1 MLFKIFSKFFVG
13 DAQRGKTMAAT
24 TIVSQFLWIKYT
36 EELSRSSSLRCNSLS
51 NLSLHL
57 LSVVATLFGLFISL
71 WLRVRF
77 ILVLHSFCFV
87 FAFGSSLLLF
97 CEFRFWQLHKM
108 KQMRNKF
115 RSSSFSLSVI
125 LLDGRSLCASLFLL
139 FCCKC
144 SVEKCLQRVLN
155 AIFYWCCFSVAVL
168 ICRAQKELQKINK
181 IL

>member
-1 MLFKIFSKFFVG
+1 M
-13 DAQRGKTMAAT
+13 Q
-24 TIVSQFLWIKYT
+24 
-36 EELSRSSSLRCNSLS
+36 
-51 NLSLHL
+51 LSLKPLTAFAFSCGHSFRALHL
-57 LSVVATLFGLFISL
+57 ALTSGSVYFGAA
-71 WLRVRF
+71 F
-77 ILVLHSFCFV
+77 ILFPFC
-87 FAFGSSLLLF
+87 AFGSSLLLF

-155 AIFYWCCFSVAVL
+155 AIIYWCCFSVAVL